1 MSEVYA
7 RPARPSNPLRVR
19 TEADYL
25 AALREVSALID
36 LDPSADEP
44 DGERREVLSSLV
56 QAYEVKHY
64 LIDNPDPIEAIKFR
78 MEQSGMTVK
87 DLVPYIGPLNRVYEV
102 LSYKRSLSL
111 GMIRRLSEGMH
122 IPAEVL
128 IRES

>member
-1 MSEVYA
+1 MEIKA
-7 RPARPSNPLRVR
+7 IR

-25 AALREVSALID
+25 AALHEVSSLID

-44 DGERREVLSSLV
+44 DGERLDVLGTLV
-56 QAYEVKHY
+56 QAYEAKHY
-64 LIDNPDPIEAIKFR
+64 PIDPPDPIEAIKFR

-87 DLVPYIGPLNRVYEV
+87 ELVPYIGPLNRVYEV

-111 GMIRRLSEGMH
+111 SMIRRLSEGMH

-128 IRES
+128 IRESEAIAA

>member
-1 MSEVYA
+1 MEIKA
-7 RPARPSNPLRVR
+7 IR

-25 AALREVSALID
+25 AALQEVSTLID
-36 LDPSADEP
+36 VDPAADSP
-44 DGERREVLSSLV
+44 DGERLDVLGTLV
-56 QAYEVKHY
+56 QAYEARHY
-64 LIDNPDPIEAIKFR
+64 PIDPPDPIEAIRFR

-111 GMIRRLSEGMH
+111 GMIRRLSDGLH

-128 IRES
+128 IRESEAVEA